1 MPTAP
6 IVTTRFV
13 ELASTT
19 AYKKGIPHLRISYTP
34 HPITDVPADICR
46 KYLEGNDPHTG
57 KPLLEEIISAITKP
71 LAPEDTKRGFVKREP
86 RPKFLPA
93 DTEDNLQQ
101 YFMDKNFTDGGPVIL
116 PTKERV
122 ARMLE
127 GTSHDPEEIVGTMR
141 PSPPHEAWEYN
152 VEMVAVNAVMAGA
165 KPEYFPVILAIA
177 STGTSSLFSST
188 SSFARMVVVNGP
200 IVEEIG
206 MNPGI
211 GAMGPFNQAN
221 TTIGRAWTFISKN
234 LGGSGKPGETFLGT
248 LGNPLSYDNMCFPEN
263 EAALPKGWK
272 PFHVQKGFKKSDS
285 VVSIFSGWS
294 YNNIAWYSKL
304 KNEDVMKNWL
314 THFFSF
320 GTSAATFMIDPVT
333 AEQIRGHGFDSK
345 EKLADYLAKNSG
357 TPAWLYWQ
365 RREKQIEMG
374 KEGKELY
381 ASYLKLGPNAVIP
394 ESRYIRRP
402 RAKRGTGD
410 TRTESGR
417 AFTRDTIDAEN
428 SIEILVVGGSTNTY
442 WGGGDFSYMSSALVD
457 KWR

>member
-1 MPTAP
+1 
-6 IVTTRFV
+6 V
-13 ELASTT
+13 
-19 AYKKGIPHLRISYTP
+19 
-34 HPITDVPADICR
+34 CR
-46 KYLEGNDPHTG
+46 KFLEGNDPHTG
-57 KPLLEEIISAITKP
+57 KPLLEGIISSITKP
-71 LAPEDTKRGFVKREP
+71 LSQEEKKRGFLKREP
-86 RPKFLPA
+86 RAEFLPA

-101 YFMDKNFTDGGPVIL
+101 YFMDNNFTDGGPVIL
-116 PTKERV
+116 PTEERV

-127 GTSHDPEEIVGTMR
+127 GTSHDPDEIVGTMR
-141 PSPPHEAWEYN
+141 PSPPHEAWEYT
-152 VEMVAVNAVMAGA
+152 VKMVAVNAVMAGA
-165 KPEYFPVILAIA
+165 KPEYLPVILAIA

-200 IVEEIG
+200 VVEEIG

-263 EAALPKGWK
+263 EEALPDGWK
-272 PFHVQKGFKKSDS
+272 PFHVQKGFNKSDS

-304 KNEDVMKNWL
+304 NNEDVMKNWL

-320 GTSAATFMIDPVT
+320 GTGAATFMIDPVT
-333 AEQIRGHGFDSK
+333 AEQIRDHGFDSK
-345 EKLADYLAKNSG
+345 EKLAEYLAKNSG

-365 RREKQIEMG
+365 RRERQIEMG
-374 KEGKELY
+374 KNGTEPF
-381 ASYLKLGPNAVIP
+381 ASYLKLGEDAVIP
-394 ESRYIRRP
+394 ESRYVRTPRRTAQNNDFFP
-402 RAKRGTGD
+402 E
-410 TRTESGR
+410 ESGR
-417 AFTRDTIDAEN
+417 AFLRDTVDVAN
-428 SIEILVVGGSTNTY
+428 SLEILVVGGGTNTY
-442 WGGGDFSYMSSALVD
+442 WGGGDFSYMSSANVD

>member
-1 MPTAP
+1 
-6 IVTTRFV
+6 V
-13 ELASTT
+13 ELASST
-19 AYKKGIPHLRISYTP
+19 AYKKGIPELRIVYAP
-34 HPITDVPADICR
+34 HPITDQPAEVCR
-46 KYLEGNDPHTG
+46 KFLEGNDPHTG
-57 KPLLEEIISAITKP
+57 KPMLDEIISAITKP
-71 LAPEDTKRGFVKREP
+71 LSEEEKKRGFLKRDP
-86 RPKFLPA
+86 RPKFLPP
-93 DTEDNLQQ
+93 DTADNLQQ
-101 YFMDKNFTDGGPVIL
+101 FFMENNYTDGGPVIL
-116 PTKERV
+116 PTRERV

-165 KPEYFPVILAIA
+165 KPEYFPVILALA

-188 SSFARMVVVNGP
+188 SSFVRMVLVNGP
-200 IVEEIG
+200 IAEEIG

-221 TTIGRAWTFISKN
+221 TTIGRAWTLISKN

-248 LGNPLSYDNMCFPEN
+248 LGNPLSYNNMCFPEN
-263 EAALPKGWK
+263 EEQLPKGWK
-272 PFHVQKGFKKSDS
+272 PFHVQKGFKESDS
-285 VVSIFSGWS
+285 VVSIFNGWS
-294 YNNIAWYSKL
+294 YNNIAWYSQL
-304 KNEDVMKNWL
+304 NNEDVMKNWL

-333 AEQIRGHGFDSK
+333 AEQIYGHGFDSK

-365 RREKQIEMG
+365 RRERQIEMG
-374 KEGKELY
+374 KNGVEPY
-381 ASYLKLGPNAVIP
+381 ASYLKLGDNAVIP
-394 ESRYIRRP
+394 QSRYVRSPMPKNGI
-402 RAKRGTGD
+402 GD

-417 AFTRDTIDAEN
+417 AFLRDEIDTDN
-428 SIEILVVGGSTNTY
+428 SLEIIVVGGGTNTY
-442 WGGGDFSYMSSALVD
+442 WGGGDLSYMSSALVD